1 MDGAYSTDVRILTC
15 PQCGAPVHA
24 ASAGG
29 RVACT
34 YCRAPLEVAARN
46 DATVG
51 RLAGPAPTEAERW
64 QGLWAQAQS
73 FRQQPLPPEMSELLR
88 AGPLTPERIPAA
100 LALWRSYC
108 QRGSAGDA
116 ASAQYAVL
124 LTGAVAGYFFKTQD
138 RVRQRALL
146 ESTLDALP
154 NPSHKQ
160 VLRCQLAGAAANAG
174 DLPAAQTWFGAC
186 DPHSADLLADTA
198 YRCCYA
204 NLATWRGDSPAVLA
218 ALGPAPGSVP
228 IATTY
233 SVLSDVLRANAI
245 ERLGDVNTAVGQL
258 IASARANAG
267 GAQAMQGIA
276 AGRSQPICPQSMPL
290 AIAQVQAHG

>member
-1 MDGAYSTDVRILTC
+1 MNGAYSTDVRILTC

-29 RVACT
+29 QVACNF
-34 YCRAPLEVAARN
+34 CRAPLNVAPRN

-51 RLAGPAPTEAERW
+51 RMAGPAPTEAERW

-73 FRQQPLPPEMSELLR
+73 FGEQPLPPEMHALLR
-88 AGPLTPERIPAA
+88 AGPLTPERIPPA

-116 ASAQYAVL
+116 AGAQYAVL
-124 LTGAVAGYFFKTQD
+124 LTGAVAGYFFRTQD

-160 VLRCQLAGAAANAG
+160 VLRCQLAGAAANTG
-174 DLPAAQTWFGAC
+174 DLQAAQTWFGAC
-186 DPHSADLLADTA
+186 DPNSADLLADTA

-204 NLATWRGDSPAVLA
+204 NLATWRDDFRAVLA

-228 IATTY
+228 IASTY
-233 SVLSDVLRANAI
+233 AALSDVYRANAV
-245 ERLGDVNTAVGQL
+245 ERLGDLNTAVGHL
-258 IASARANAG
+258 IASARAHAG

-290 AIAQVQAHG
+290 ALAQLQGQG